1 VRRVAKEHSVLMWM
15 TGILFI
21 HFTEGAGQDPAF
33 SQFYANPLYMNPAMA
48 GIEGPAKVSVG
59 YRNQW
64 PGATNPYVTYH
75 ASFEKYIEA
84 LQGGVG
90 VHIINDRQG
99 GGVFNTLSL
108 DAIYAYHLRVSNDL
122 MVTGGFQASVGQR
135 NMNPTDLILPTDL
148 IGAGTTTLVPYSKVY
163 PDFAVGFGGFF
174 KNFFGGVAVHH
185 LIEPY
190 SSTSEDPNTR
200 LSRKYTVHVG
210 ALIPI
215 YEKRLGTEVLQLSPN
230 LVFFQQDIYQQ
241 LNYGLE
247 VLYRGVIIGAW
258 FRQDLLFSYGTAI
271 FSAGYSNGQF
281 RIRYSY
287 DAKLSPPDLH
297 IPTLGAHELSMVVL
311 FENLNKSTKHRAIK
325 CPKI

>member
-1 VRRVAKEHSVLMWM
+1 VRRVAKEHSVIMWM

-48 GIEGPAKVSVG
+48 GVEGPAKVSVG

-75 ASFEKYIEA
+75 ASFEKYMEA

-148 IGAGTTTLVPYSKVY
+148 IGAGTTTRVPYSKVY

-200 LSRKYTVHVG
+200 LSRRYTVHVG

-230 LVFFQQDIYQQ
+230 LVFLQQDIYQQ

-311 FENLNKSTKHRAIK
+311 FENLKKSTKHRAIK

>member
-1 VRRVAKEHSVLMWM
+1 M

-21 HFTEGAGQDPAF
+21 QFTESAGQDPAF

-48 GIEGPAKVSVG
+48 GIEGPAKVSIG

-75 ASFEKYIEA
+75 ASFEEYIEA

-135 NMNPTDLILPTDL
+135 NMDPTDLVLPTDL

-185 LIEPY
+185 LLEPY

-200 LSRKYTVHVG
+200 ISRKYTVHVG

-215 YEKRLGTEVLQLSPN
+215 YEKRLGKEVLQLSPN

-297 IPTLGAHELSMVVL
+297 IPALGAHELSMVVL
-311 FENLNKSTKHRAIK
+311 FENLKKSTKHRAIK